1 MSQNDETPRAREPRL
16 LGAPTVRAGGGT
28 ARRASVRPRARTM
41 RRDDGASRL
50 ASRRA
55 SRVALALFACAA
67 LVSVVSGERTG
78 SSPSTSASGPT
89 IREASDASASTLR
102 ATYEDKLASLERAA
116 DTTVARLTRERD
128 ELQRNVTRYK
138 RGLLN
143 LEAKRKTE
151 VAELQA
157 QTRELQ
163 ASLDKA
169 LEAALE
175 ATREAAATRERR
187 SAADHPER
195 AGPEPERDFRDA
207 SRPEPER
214 DFREASRPQPRA
226 FLNLAA
232 AVASTVAAARDAL
245 AHRRDAARAFVSD
258 AARSL
263 ARRAATA
270 ARRRGWLPATL
281 SDDDAEAAASAAIA
295 AAAAAAAIALLS
307 RFAVET
313 IARAVRRRAARSN
326 HPTRVT
332 RTKNGAFACDSRSAT
347 TDALGGEDELEI
359 FSPTK
364 AAVDAAARAFD
375 ASPGD
380 FELEDEGWEEEGV
393 HVSSE
398 AEAFRA
404 NGARPSATTKIAD
417 ASPRG
422 TSPDVRD
429 GALKSALRRLA
440 DALASP
446 ATPRT
451 TVPVPEPS
459 PPLDLDALENSDD
472 LLETRD
478 VLEKTR
484 AANPTPRRARAR
496 MVSTASPVPPRAS
509 PVRGRLAPTPSSR
522 GGRGPPEDAL
532 ARGLTPGSGDSA
544 TSARGDGRGRDA
556 ASRRLALT
564 PPESTRDV
572 GTRAGSGPGGRRSA
586 ALVSTSYP
594 SGTKP
599 ATPRDRMMAYSEKI
613 RKGVVLELPRL
624 RVAEPQDTAVAGGAR
639 HARAWET

>member
-1 MSQNDETPRAREPRL
+1 
-16 LGAPTVRAGGGT
+16 
-28 ARRASVRPRARTM
+28 M

-55 SRVALALFACAA
+55 SRVARWRFIACAS

-78 SSPSTSASGPT
+78 SSPSTSAPGPT

-102 ATYEDKLASLERAA
+102 ATYEDTIASLERAA

-175 ATREAAATRERR
+175 ATREAAASRERR

-207 SRPEPER
+207 SRPQPER

-270 ARRRGWLPATL
+270 GLAFEFEEELIGGCSIDAHAAAPRRG
-281 SDDDAEAAASAAIA
+281 DREA
-295 AAAAAAAIALLS
+295 AAAARPRSPSS
-307 RFAVET
+307 RRHARRHPP
-313 IARAVRRRAARSN
+313 ARAVRVARRSVEPASGAGDADEERVGAPSRHRRRCRHAR
-326 HPTRVT
+326 
-332 RTKNGAFACDSRSAT
+332 GA
-347 TDALGGEDELEI
+347 DELEI

-375 ASPGD
+375 ASP
-380 FELEDEGWEEEGV
+380 
-393 HVSSE
+393 
-398 AEAFRA
+398 
-404 NGARPSATTKIAD
+404 
-417 ASPRG
+417 
-422 TSPDVRD
+422 
-429 GALKSALRRLA
+429 
-440 DALASP
+440 
-446 ATPRT
+446 
-451 TVPVPEPS
+451 
-459 PPLDLDALENSDD
+459 
-472 LLETRD
+472 
-478 VLEKTR
+478 
-484 AANPTPRRARAR
+484 
-496 MVSTASPVPPRAS
+496 
-509 PVRGRLAPTPSSR
+509 
-522 GGRGPPEDAL
+522 
-532 ARGLTPGSGDSA
+532 
-544 TSARGDGRGRDA
+544 
-556 ASRRLALT
+556 
-564 PPESTRDV
+564 
-572 GTRAGSGPGGRRSA
+572 
-586 ALVSTSYP
+586 
-594 SGTKP
+594 
-599 ATPRDRMMAYSEKI
+599 
-613 RKGVVLELPRL
+613 
-624 RVAEPQDTAVAGGAR
+624 
-639 HARAWET
+639 

>member
-1 MSQNDETPRAREPRL
+1 
-16 LGAPTVRAGGGT
+16 
-28 ARRASVRPRARTM
+28 M

-195 AGPEPERDFRDA
+195 AGPEPERDFR
-207 SRPEPER
+207 
-214 DFREASRPQPRA
+214 EASRPQPRA

-295 AAAAAAAIALLS
+295 AAAAAAAIALLA

-332 RTKNGAFACDSRSAT
+332 RTKNGASACDSRSAT
-347 TDALGGEDELEI
+347 TDALGGEDELDI

-380 FELEDEGWEEEGV
+380 FELEDEGWKEEGV

-404 NGARPSATTKIAD
+404 NGACPSATTKIAD

-459 PPLDLDALENSDD
+459 PPLDFDALENSDD

-509 PVRGRLAPTPSSR
+509 RGCGRLAPTPSSL

>member
-1 MSQNDETPRAREPRL
+1 MIDRKGTGGGARSGRGRATASRGWRLSRCRFCSRYGDWDVFREITTKRPARARRVSR
-16 LGAPTVRAGGGT
+16 ARRRSAGGGT

-55 SRVALALFACAA
+55 SRVALALFACAS

-78 SSPSTSASGPT
+78 SSPSTSAPGPT

-102 ATYEDKLASLERAA
+102 ATYEDTIASLERAA

-175 ATREAAATRERR
+175 ATREAAASRERR

-207 SRPEPER
+207 SRPQPER

-226 FLNLAA
+226 FPNLAA

-281 SDDDAEAAASAAIA
+281 SRRRTPPQPRSPPPPPPPRSPPRAIRGRDDRASRPS
-295 AAAAAAAIALLS
+295 S
-307 RFAVET
+307 RGAVEPPD
-313 IARAVRRRAARSN
+313 AGDADEERSVCV
-326 HPTRVT
+326 PRP
-332 RTKNGAFACDSRSAT
+332 AT
-347 TDALGGEDELEI
+347 TDARGRARDIFSDQSRRRRRRARVRRLPGRFRTRGRRLGGRRG
-359 FSPTK
+359 
-364 AAVDAAARAFD
+364 ARLV
-375 ASPGD
+375 G
-380 FELEDEGWEEEGV
+380 GG
-393 HVSSE
+393 
-398 AEAFRA
+398 AFRA
-404 NGARPSATTKIAD
+404 TDASVGDDEIAD

-422 TSPDVRD
+422 TSRTSPDVRD

-451 TVPVPEPS
+451 TVSVPEPS

-472 LLETRD
+472 LLKTRD
-478 VLEKTR
+478 VLER
-484 AANPTPRRARAR
+484 RGAANPTPRRARAR
-496 MVSTASPVPPRAS
+496 MVSTASPVRHARRPSAVDSRRRLR
-509 PVRGRLAPTPSSR
+509 VRGGDRRRMRSR
-522 GGRGPPEDAL
+522 GT
-532 ARGLTPGSGDSA
+532 TPGSGDSA

-572 GTRAGSGPGGRRSA
+572 GTRACSGPGGRRSA

-594 SGTKP
+594 SGTN
-599 ATPRDRMMAYSEKI
+599 PRRRGI
-613 RKGVVLELPRL
+613 G
-624 RVAEPQDTAVAGGAR
+624 
-639 HARAWET
+639 

>member
-1 MSQNDETPRAREPRL
+1 MSQNDETPRARAPRL

-207 SRPEPER
+207 TRPEPER

-295 AAAAAAAIALLS
+295 AAAAAAAIALLA

-347 TDALGGEDELEI
+347 TDALGGEDELDI

-404 NGARPSATTKIAD
+404 NGTRPSATTKIAD

-522 GGRGPPEDAL
+522 GG
-532 ARGLTPGSGDSA
+532 GDRRRMRS
-544 TSARGDGRGRDA
+544 RA
-556 ASRRLALT
+556 A
-564 PPESTRDV
+564 
-572 GTRAGSGPGGRRSA
+572 
-586 ALVSTSYP
+586 
-594 SGTKP
+594 
-599 ATPRDRMMAYSEKI
+599 
-613 RKGVVLELPRL
+613 
-624 RVAEPQDTAVAGGAR
+624 
-639 HARAWET
+639 